1 MDKENL
7 AFRQAMAKALVAL
20 ILTTYQVLYFLT
32 GEIKRAD
39 ALTVSINLILPTPFT
54 FQIFQIIIRKTWFIA
69 KENLA
74 TVVALRN

>member
-32 GEIKRAD
+32 SEIKRAD

-69 KENLA
+69 KENLT
-74 TVVALRN
+74 TVVGLRS